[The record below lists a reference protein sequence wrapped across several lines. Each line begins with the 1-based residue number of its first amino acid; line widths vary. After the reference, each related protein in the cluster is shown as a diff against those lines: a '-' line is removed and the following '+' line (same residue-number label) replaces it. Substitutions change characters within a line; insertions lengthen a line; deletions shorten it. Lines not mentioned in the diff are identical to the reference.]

1 MKLLNRINGL
11 PLLLPPAYLPAS
23 LSQIRKPVLNYEI
36 RVATIQM
43 SGFADE
49 VIEAPLIPT
58 MAFLELHQI
67 DFITH
72 GSDWTEQSVEH
83 YYGEPKRAG
92 KLKIIPHTPGICT
105 TQIIREVALRKD
117 LWENIA
123 PAPSVSA
130 GALSLEST

>member
-1 MKLLNRINGL
+1 MKQWSHTNGVHS
-11 PLLLPPAYLPAS
+11 PTLLPPYLA
-23 LSQIRKPVLNYEI
+23 RKPVLNYET
-36 RVATIQM
+36 RVATIKM
-43 SGFADE
+43 SEFADE

-58 MAFLELHQI
+58 LAFLELHQI

-117 LWENIA
+117 LWENLA
-123 PAPSVSA
+123 PVASVSA
-130 GALSLEST
+130 GVASTEST